1 MPRQIHIVDDD
12 PVAALI
18 TQRGLQTLLGDRYS
32 VIVDPNPNA
41 AWMACASNNVDLL
54 IVDPS
59 PHVSGV
65 LPLLRAVRTFRPL
78 VPVLV
83 LTAYDTP
90 GLRAKVR
97 DLGVD
102 RDRYVPKPVDLQE
115 LLPIVSAALAAAPV
129 RPQPGPSLSNLSIAG
144 LCAGK

>member
-32 VIVDPNPNA
+32 VIVDQTPNV
-41 AWMACASNNVDLL
+41 AWMACASNSVDLL

-65 LPLLRAVRTFRPL
+65 LPLLRAVRAYRPN
-78 VPVLV
+78 VPILV

-97 DLGVD
+97 EIGVE
-102 RDRYVPKPVDLQE
+102 RERYVPKPVDLQE
-115 LLPIVSAALAAAPV
+115 LLPIVSAALAAAPA
-129 RPQPGPSLSNLSIAG
+129 RLAAGPSLSTLSVALG
-144 LCAGK
+144 AGK